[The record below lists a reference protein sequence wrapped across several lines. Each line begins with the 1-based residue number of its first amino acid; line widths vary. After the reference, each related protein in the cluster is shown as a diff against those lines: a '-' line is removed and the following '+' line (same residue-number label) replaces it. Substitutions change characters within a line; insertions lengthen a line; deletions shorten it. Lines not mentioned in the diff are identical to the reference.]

1 MARINERLNEPDA
14 YEIIRDQIAGIIDV
28 EMDNQFQLA
37 IADSD
42 PVAEDYK
49 VTTYIENDE
58 PLAAGSDLNIF
69 PIVNIWLDQTRDENG
84 TSKVNKSTDTATYRI
99 DLYAIGNYD
108 GKFAGRKASL
118 KAWKL
123 ARCVRRILKS
133 DVYTYL
139 LLRGLVSSVGI
150 KSMEGGAPNMADS
163 AVKVA
168 QVRITLDVTFD
179 QDAPRTTGESMEI
192 IPVTILDEFGQ
203 IVVK

>member
-1 MARINERLNEPDA
+1 MAKITERFNEPDA
-14 YEIIRDQIAGIIDV
+14 FEIIREQIAGILDL
-28 EMDNQFQLA
+28 EMENQYQMA
-37 IADSD
+37 VTDGD

-69 PIVNIWLDQTRDENG
+69 PIVNVWLDQTRNESG
-84 TSKVNKSTDTATYRI
+84 SAKVNTTKETATYRI

-133 DVYTYL
+133 DAYTYL
-139 LLRGLVSSVGI
+139 LLRGLVSGTEI

-163 AVKVA
+163 AVKVS

-179 QDAPRTTGESMEI
+179 QNAPRTTGEILEI
-192 IPVTILDEFGQ
+192 IPVTILDDLGQ
-203 IVVK
+203 IVVN

>member
-1 MARINERLNEPDA
+1 MAKITERLNEPDA
-14 YEIIRDQIAGIIDV
+14 FEIIRDQIAGIIDI
-28 EMDNQFQLA
+28 EMENQYQMALA
-37 IADSD
+37 ESD

-69 PIVNIWLDQTRDENG
+69 PIVNVWLDQTRNESG
-84 TSKVNKSTDTATYRI
+84 SAKVNTTKETATYRI

-133 DVYTYL
+133 DAYTYL
-139 LLRGLVSSVGI
+139 LLRGLVSGTEI

-163 AVKVA
+163 AVKVS

-179 QDAPRTTGESMEI
+179 QNAPRTTGEILEI
-192 IPVTILDEFGQ
+192 IPVTILDDLGQ
-203 IVVK
+203 IVVN

>member
-1 MARINERLNEPDA
+1 
-14 YEIIRDQIAGIIDV
+14 V
-28 EMDNQFQLA
+28 
-37 IADSD
+37 
-42 PVAEDYK
+42 
-49 VTTYIENDE
+49 
-58 PLAAGSDLNIF
+58 
-69 PIVNIWLDQTRDENG
+69 WLDQTRNESG
-84 TSKVNKSTDTATYRI
+84 SAKVNTTKETATYRI

-123 ARCVRRILKS
+123 ARCVRRIFKS

-139 LLRGLVSSVGI
+139 LLRGLVSATEI
-150 KSMEGGAPNMADS
+150 KTMEGGAPNMADS

-179 QDAPRTTGESMEI
+179 QKAPQTTGEILEI
-192 IPVTILDEFGQ
+192 IPVTVLDESGQ

>member
-1 MARINERLNEPDA
+1 MAKITERFNEPDA
-14 YEIIRDQIAGIIDV
+14 FEIIREQIAGILDL
-28 EMDNQFQLA
+28 EMENQYQMA
-37 IADSD
+37 VADGD

-69 PIVNIWLDQTRDENG
+69 PIVNVWLDQTRNESG
-84 TSKVNKSTDTATYRI
+84 SAKVNTTKETATYRI

-133 DVYTYL
+133 DAYTYL
-139 LLRGLVSSVGI
+139 LLRGLVSGTEI

-163 AVKVA
+163 AVKVS

-179 QDAPRTTGESMEI
+179 QNAPRTTGEILEI
-192 IPVTILDEFGQ
+192 IPVTILDASGQ

>member
-1 MARINERLNEPDA
+1 MAKITERLNEPDA
-14 YEIIRDQIAGIIDV
+14 FEIIREQIAGILDL
-28 EMDNQFQLA
+28 EMENQYQMA
-37 IADSD
+37 VTDGD

-69 PIVNIWLDQTRDENG
+69 PIVNVWLDQTRNESG
-84 TSKVNKSTDTATYRI
+84 SAKVNTTKETATYRI

-133 DVYTYL
+133 DAYTYL
-139 LLRGLVSSVGI
+139 LLRGLVSGTEI

-163 AVKVA
+163 AVKVS

-179 QDAPRTTGESMEI
+179 QNAPRTTGEILEI
-192 IPVTILDEFGQ
+192 IPVTILDDLGQ
-203 IVVK
+203 IVVN

>member
-1 MARINERLNEPDA
+1 MAKITERFNEPDA
-14 YEIIRDQIAGIIDV
+14 FEIIRDQIAGIIDI
-28 EMDNQFQLA
+28 EMENQYQMA
-37 IADSD
+37 VKDGD

-69 PIVNIWLDQTRDENG
+69 PIVNVWLDQTRNESG
-84 TSKVNKSTDTATYRI
+84 SAKVNTAKETATYRI
-99 DLYAIGNYD
+99 DLYAVGNYD

-118 KAWKL
+118 KVWKL

-133 DVYTYL
+133 DAYTYL
-139 LLRGLVSSVGI
+139 LLRGLVSGSEI

-163 AVKVA
+163 AVKVC

-179 QDAPRTTGESMEI
+179 QNAPQTTGETLEI
-192 IPVTILDEFGQ
+192 IPVTILDELGQ